1 MLEFNQLIAVDAP
14 LVITIGSF
22 DGLHLG
28 HRQLLQFLNEKAA
41 QQNAKSLVISFLP
54 HPRIFFNVQKDFYLL
69 NDLQEKRRLM
79 DAMEIDYL
87 MQLPFDAPFAS
98 QSAEEFV
105 KKILA
110 VLKPKAVVLGYDHK
124 FGKNRT
130 GSKET
135 FEALHQQNS
144 CFEIF
149 NFEEQKLNFDKIDST
164 TIRNCIK
171 KGEVTKAN
179 QLLGY
184 DYQLAG
190 EVVEGKKLGRTINF
204 PTANLDVFEK
214 MKLIPMNGVYKT
226 SIQVQDVWY
235 RSITNIG
242 IRPTVSG
249 VGQTIE
255 THIFDFE
262 KSIYGE
268 KVVLRFEKFIRPEQ
282 KFESLDAL
290 KAQIQRDIDSVKRE
304 K

>member
-1 MLEFNQLIAVDAP
+1 MVELNSLMALDESV
-14 LVITIGSF
+14 VITIGSF

-28 HRQLLQFLNEKAA
+28 HKQLLQFL
-41 QQNAKSLVISFLP
+41 QQKSKEWNAKSLVISFLP
-54 HPRIFFNVQKDFYLL
+54 HPRIFFNSQKDFFLL
-69 NDLQEKRRLM
+69 NDASEKTALLASM
-79 DAMEIDYL
+79 DIDYL
-87 MQLPFDAPFAS
+87 MQLPFDKEFAS

-135 FEALHQQNS
+135 FEAMHKVYNN
-144 CFEIF
+144 FEIF
-149 NFEEQKLNFDKIDST
+149 NFEEQKFSFDKIDST

-171 KGEVTKAN
+171 KGDLANAN

-226 SIQVQDVWY
+226 SIHVQDVWY

-242 IRPTVSG
+242 TRPTVSG
-249 VGQTIE
+249 LGQTIE
-255 THIFDFE
+255 THIFDFDQ
-262 KSIYGE
+262 SIYGE
-268 KVVLRFEKFIRPEQ
+268 KVVLRFSKFIRPEQ

-290 KAQIQRDIDSVKRE
+290 KAQIQRDIDSVKSDF
-304 K
+304 

>member
-87 MQLPFDAPFAS
+87 MQLPFDATFAS

-135 FEALHQQNS
+135 FEAMHKVYNN
-144 CFEIF
+144 FEIF
-149 NFEEQKLNFDKIDST
+149 NFEEQKFSFDKIDST

-171 KGEVTKAN
+171 KGDLVNAN

-184 DYQLAG
+184 EYQLIG
-190 EVVEGKKLGRTINF
+190 EIVEGKKLGRTIQF
-204 PTANLDVFEK
+204 PTANLEVFEK
-214 MKLIPMNGVYKT
+214 MKLIPMNGVYQT
-226 SIQVQDVWY
+226 SIQVKDVWY

-242 IRPTVSG
+242 TRPTVSG
-249 VGQTIE
+249 LGQTIE

-268 KVVLRFEKFIRPEQ
+268 KVVLRFNKFIRPEQ

-290 KAQIQRDIDSVKRE
+290 KAQIQRDIDSVKSDF
-304 K
+304 

>member
-54 HPRIFFNVQKDFYLL
+54 HPRIFFNSQKDFFLL
-69 NDLQEKRRLM
+69 NDASEKTALLASM
-79 DAMEIDYL
+79 DIDYL
-87 MQLPFDAPFAS
+87 MQLPFDKEFAS

-105 KKILA
+105 KKIIEI
-110 VLKPKAVVLGYDHK
+110 LKPKAVVLGYDHK

-135 FEALHQQNS
+135 FEAMHKVYNN
-144 CFEIF
+144 FEIF

-190 EVVEGKKLGRTINF
+190 EVVKGKKLGRTINF

-290 KAQIQRDIDSVKRE
+290 KAQIQRDIDSVKGE
-304 K
+304 